1 MLTIRR
7 FDAQQ
12 ESFQKQFSDFL
23 EANTEHESDVSQTV
37 QDIIAQIRANGD
49 AALLNFTRQFDR
61 LNLADA
67 KQLEISQ
74 DELQDALKSIDPAQ
88 RSALEQAHLRVKEYA
103 EHQRLQSWEY
113 KDEYGSLLGQR
124 VTPLDR
130 VGIYVPGGTAAY
142 PSSVLMNAVPA
153 KVAGVPEIVMVAPT
167 PDGKSNLTVL
177 AAAAVAGVDRVFR
190 VGGAQA
196 VAALAY
202 GTETVPA
209 VDKIVGPGNIYVAT
223 AKRMVF
229 GKVGIDMIAGPSEVL
244 VICDDSANP
253 EWIAMDLFSQAE
265 HDVLARTT
273 LISTSDD
280 MLNKVEA
287 AMNQLL
293 PTLER
298 ADIIK
303 QAINTFGSYV
313 KVDNLQQAAQI
324 SNQVAPEHLEL
335 SVEDPVTLLKS
346 IQHAGAVFMGHH
358 TPEVFGDYCAG
369 PNLVLPT
376 SATARFSSPLGVYD
390 FQKRMT
396 ILNCSA
402 GGALKLS
409 GIASTLAHSEGLTA
423 HARSA
428 EFRGSVK

>member
-1 MLTIRR
+1 MLSIQR
-7 FDAQQ
+7 FDIQQ
-12 ESFQKQFSDFL
+12 DDFDKEFSGFL
-23 EANTEHESDVSQTV
+23 TANTEHESDVSQV
-37 QDIIAQIRANGD
+37 VRDVINQIRANGD
-49 AALLNFTRQFDR
+49 TALVKFTQQFDR
-61 LNLADA
+61 LTCEHASE
-67 KQLEISQ
+67 LEISFA
-74 DELQDALKSIDPAQ
+74 ELQQALESIDDKQ
-88 RSALEQAHLRVKEYA
+88 RVSLQQAHQRVKEYA
-103 EHQRLQSWEY
+103 QRQCLQSWEY
-113 KDEYGSLLGQR
+113 TDEHGSRLGQR
-124 VTPLDR
+124 ITPLDR

-153 KVAGVPEIVMVAPT
+153 KVAGVPEVIMVAPA
-167 PDGKSNLTVL
+167 PDGNINPMVL

-190 VGGAQA
+190 IGGSQA
-196 VAALAY
+196 IAALAY
-202 GTETVPA
+202 GTETIPA

-244 VICDDSANP
+244 VICDESANP

-280 MLNKVEA
+280 MLQKVEA

-298 ADIIK
+298 SNIIE
-303 QAINTFGSYV
+303 QAINSFGSFI
-313 KVDNLQQAAQI
+313 KVDNLEQAAQI

-335 SVEDPVTLLKS
+335 SVADPDKLLNH

-369 PNLVLPT
+369 PNHVLPT

-396 ILNCSA
+396 VLNCSDQ
-402 GGALKLS
+402 GAQQLS

-428 EFRGSVK
+428 EFRGSK

>member
-1 MLTIRR
+1 MLSIRR
-7 FDAQQ
+7 FDANQNGFKK
-12 ESFQKQFSDFL
+12 EFTDFL
-23 EANTEHESDVSQTV
+23 TANEEHEDDVSLLVRDVIQK
-37 QDIIAQIRANGD
+37 IRTEGD
-49 AALLNFTRQFDR
+49 SALLQFTQKFDR
-61 LNLADA
+61 LNCQNASEL
-67 KQLEISQ
+67 QISH
-74 DELQDALKSIDPAQ
+74 DELQQALTSIDQQQ
-88 RSALEQAHLRVKEYA
+88 RDSLQQAHQRVKEYA
-103 EHQRLQSWEY
+103 EHQRLQSWDY
-113 KDEYGSLLGQR
+113 RDEYGSRLGQR

-153 KVAGVPEIVMVAPT
+153 KVAGVPEIIMVAPT
-167 PDGKSNLTVL
+167 PEGKVNPMVL
-177 AAAAVAGVDRVFR
+177 AAAAVAGVDKVFR
-190 VGGAQA
+190 IGGAQA

-202 GTETVPA
+202 GTDTVPA

-244 VICDDSANP
+244 VICDESANP

-273 LISTSDD
+273 LISTSED
-280 MLNKVEA
+280 MLHKVEN
-287 AMNQLL
+287 AMNKLL

-298 ADIIK
+298 ADIIQ
-303 QAINTFGSYV
+303 QAVDSFGCFI
-313 KVDNLQQAAQI
+313 KVDTLEQAAQI

-335 SVEDPVTLLKS
+335 SVTDPDDLLTH

-369 PNLVLPT
+369 PNHVLPT
-376 SATARFSSPLGVYD
+376 STTARFSSPLGVYD

-396 ILNCSA
+396 VLNCSHQ
-402 GGALKLS
+402 GAAQLS
-409 GIASTLAHSEGLTA
+409 DIASTLAHSEGLTA

-428 EFRGSVK
+428 EFRGNK

>member
-1 MLTIRR
+1 MLSIRR
-7 FDAQQ
+7 FNSQQ
-12 ESFQKQFSDFL
+12 DSFSKEFANFL
-23 EANTEHESDVSQTV
+23 EANVEHESDVSQIV
-37 QDIIAQIRANGD
+37 SDIISRVRTDGD
-49 AALLNFTRQFDR
+49 NALLDFSKQFDR
-61 LNLADA
+61 LELANA
-67 KQLEISQ
+67 SQLEIGGA
-74 DELQDALKSIDPAQ
+74 ELQHALETIDSSQ
-88 RSALEQAHLRVKEYA
+88 RDALEQAHQRVKEYA

-113 KDEYGSLLGQR
+113 KDSYGSLLGQR

-153 KVAGVPEIVMVAPT
+153 KVAGVPEIIMVAPT
-167 PDGKSNLTVL
+167 PDGKLNSTVL

-190 VGGAQA
+190 IGGAQA

-202 GTETVPA
+202 GTESVPS

-273 LISTSDD
+273 LISTSEK
-280 MLNKVEA
+280 MLEQVEA
-287 AMNQLL
+287 AMNNLL

-298 ADIIK
+298 AEIIK
-303 QAINTFGSYV
+303 QAINSFGCFV
-313 KVDNLQQAAQI
+313 KVDTLEEAAQI

-335 SVEDPVTLLKS
+335 SVQNPDELLNSVK
-346 IQHAGAVFMGHH
+346 HAGAVFMGHH

-369 PNLVLPT
+369 PNHVLPT

-396 ILNCSA
+396 VLNCSDQ
-402 GGALKLS
+402 GAAKLS
-409 GIASTLAHSEGLTA
+409 NVASTLAHSEGLTA

-428 EFRGSVK
+428 EFRGSAK